1 MAYDRT
7 PAMSLIAATAMVVT
21 TACGGNA
28 QAQQTPPAPA
38 APPPGADA
46 ESMFATTCGW
56 CHSDGGREAGKG
68 PKLMGTSRSDDFIVN
83 RIKNGKEGAMPSF
96 RETYNDEQI
105 GVLLKYIRSLK
116 AD

>member
-1 MAYDRT
+1 
-7 PAMSLIAATAMVVT
+7 
-21 TACGGNA
+21 
-28 QAQQTPPAPA
+28 
-38 APPPGADA
+38 
-46 ESMFATTCGW
+46 MFATTCGW

-68 PKLMGTSRSDDFIVN
+68 PKLMGTSRSDDFIID

-105 GVLLKYIRSLK
+105 AVLLSYIRSLK